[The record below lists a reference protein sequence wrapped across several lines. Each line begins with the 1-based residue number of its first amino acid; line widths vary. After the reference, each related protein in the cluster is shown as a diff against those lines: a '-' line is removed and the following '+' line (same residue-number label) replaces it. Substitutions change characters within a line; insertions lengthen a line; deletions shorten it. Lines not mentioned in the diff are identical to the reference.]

1 MLGHGEEVASYVTA
15 VADRLGLEPRRREEL
30 VYAALL
36 HDLGKIAIS
45 ESILLKPSELS
56 AEERGVI
63 QLHPRI
69 GAELVRQVAALRAI
83 GPAVEHHHERWD
95 GTGYPGG
102 LAADAIP
109 VEARVLA
116 VADAFSAMTADRPYR
131 AALSFDEACAEL
143 ERCAATQFDPMC
155 VRLFVEEARRRP
167 PNAVRPDALVPNARR
182 TRPGRTPQDQPSPAA
197 RPFALRGLS
206 REPARAL
213 GTVPARTRHI
223 RHRHVALSWLR

>member
-1 MLGHGEEVASYVTA
+1 
-15 VADRLGLEPRRREEL
+15 

-167 PNAVRPDALVPNARR
+167 SGRARPHARR
-182 TRPGRTPQDQPSPAA
+182 TRPRCAPQGQPPAAA
-197 RPFALRGLS
+197 RPLAVRGLTAQFWH
-206 REPARAL
+206 EPS
-213 GTVPARTRHI
+213 TFVTD
-223 RHRHVALSWLR
+223 V